1 MDKPRILVLGVGNIL
16 FTDEGI
22 GVRVVEQLQE
32 KYKFSP
38 NVSLLDGGTLGMR
51 LMDYILKSDKLIIVD
66 AVMGD
71 HEPGS
76 IYRLTGDDLRKSLSF
91 KNSLHQTDLVDTLIY
106 CEVIGNSPDTV
117 VIGIQPANLQTM
129 SMQLSPEVNK
139 ALPEVMKMVLEEI
152 VRAGGEYWERSIP
165 GSCSC

>member
-1 MDKPRILVLGVGNIL
+1 MVADKPRILVLGVGNIL
-16 FTDEGI
+16 YTDEGI

-32 KYKFSP
+32 RYEFSS

-51 LMDYILKSDKLIIVD
+51 LMDYITQSDKLIIVD

-71 HEPGS
+71 QGPGS
-76 IYRLTGDDLRKSLSF
+76 IYRLTGDDLRNSLSF

-106 CEVIGNSPDTV
+106 CQLIGNSPDTV
-117 VIGIQPANLQTM
+117 VIGIQPSDLQTM

-139 ALPEVMKMVLEEI
+139 ALPQVIEKVLEE
-152 VRAGGEYWERSIP
+152 VTQAGGEYREIK
-165 GSCSC
+165 SCCL